1 MKIEIL
7 VKKIRLENN
16 MTLET
21 LSQLSGISKWHLS
34 KIERQERDPKLST
47 MVQIALALKVD
58 IDKLYKVIPWHWK
71 CVIYCFY
78 KIKKLFR
85 KKNDIFVKQKGCFV
99 KSCPNAT

>member
-7 VKKIRLENN
+7 VREIRLKQN

-21 LSQLSGISKWHLS
+21 LAELSGISKGHLS

-47 MVQIALALKVD
+47 MIMIAKALKVD
-58 IDKLYKVIPWHWK
+58 IEELYKIVKWHFNS
-71 CVIYCFY
+71 VVF
-78 KIKKLFR
+78 
-85 KKNDIFVKQKGCFV
+85 IFVKEKQHFI